1 MCGIAGCVGHDHAPS
16 YVLASLEALQYRGY
30 DSAGLAYPADAGKL
44 VVAKTIGTPTNLRDQ
59 LDFSAADAES
69 LGAAIGH
76 TRWATQGEVSLENTH
91 PHTNETHAVASVC
104 NGNIENYV
112 ELKREL
118 NQILG
123 RDESDPALFSSTT
136 DTEIIAHW
144 FGHNI
149 EQGLEPEEAF
159 RKTLTKLKGAYA
171 ILLTWAGTPDTIYA
185 GKISSPLVLG
195 VNSTEHVAASDTSVL
210 GTKQAIFLGDGEMA
224 KLTGGMAPHIM
235 KIEDSRRV
243 RPLPEDIEDV
253 QEQVDKGPYPHF
265 MLKEIHDSPDTIRR
279 AIAGRVHPES
289 HKIKLGGL
297 EAVESQLHDI
307 DRIIIVAC
315 GTSYYA
321 GLIGEKL
328 IEEVAGIPVEVE
340 YASEFIY
347 NEEPLGK
354 DTAVIAISQSGETA
368 DTSAALEKADEYG
381 LLKIGVVNK
390 TGSKISRDTD
400 AGVFCRAGSEI
411 SVASTK
417 AFISQVTVLSE
428 IAMHLSKSNKL
439 NQPLMEELT
448 RLPGKIEALLADTS
462 AIEAA
467 AKKYANFTNFLFI
480 GRGYNYP
487 VAMEGA
493 LKLKEVSYIHAEG
506 YGAGEMKHGPLAMI
520 DENFPTVALAT
531 DSPQLDKTLLS
542 IGEIRARKGPVLAIA
557 TEGNSSIEDIAD
569 DVIFVPKSLDQTQPI
584 LNAIALQLFAYHVAV
599 EKDLSV
605 DQPRNLAKSVTV
617 E

>member
-1 MCGIAGCVGHDHAPS
+1 VCGIAGCVGHDHAPS
-16 YVLASLEALQYRGY
+16 FVLGSLETLQYRGY
-30 DSAGLAYPADAGKL
+30 DSAGLAYPVEAGNL
-44 VVAKTIGTPTNLRDQ
+44 VVAKMLGNPSNLRGQMD
-59 LDFSAADAES
+59 LDAADALS
-69 LGAAIGH
+69 TGAAIGH
-76 TRWATQGEVSLENTH
+76 NRWATQGEVNLANTH
-91 PHTNETHAVASVC
+91 PHTDRADRVASVC

-112 ELKREL
+112 ALKREL
-118 NQILG
+118 NQTLS
-123 RDESDPALFSSTT
+123 RDEDDPELFSSTT
-136 DTEIIAHW
+136 DTEVIAHW
-144 FGHNI
+144 FGHHVG
-149 EQGLEPEEAF
+149 EGMEPEEAF
-159 RKTLTKLKGAYA
+159 RKTLTQLKGAYA
-171 ILLTWAGTPDTIYA
+171 ILLTWAEMPDTIFV

-195 VNSTEHVAASDTSVL
+195 INGTEHIAASDASVL
-210 GTKQAIFLGDGEMA
+210 GTKKAIFLGDGEMA
-224 KLTGGMAPHIM
+224 TLTGGEQPHIT
-235 KIEDSRRV
+235 KIKDSRRV
-243 RPLPEDIEDV
+243 HHQPEDIEGDH
-253 QEQVDKGPYPHF
+253 EQADKGPYPHF
-265 MLKEIHDSPDTIRR
+265 MLKEIYDSAETIQK

-289 HKIKLGGL
+289 HKVKLGGL
-297 EAVESQLHDI
+297 EAVEGQLRDI
-307 DRIIIVAC
+307 NRIIIVAC

-328 IEEVAGIPVEVE
+328 IEEIAGIPVEVE
-340 YASEFIY
+340 SASEFIY
-347 NEEPLGK
+347 NEEPLDK
-354 DTAVIAISQSGETA
+354 NTAVIAVSQSGETA
-368 DTSAALEKADEYG
+368 DTSEALKKADEHG

-417 AFISQVTVLSE
+417 AFISQVTILTEV
-428 IAMHLSKSNKL
+428 AMYLAKSNRL
-439 NQPLMEELT
+439 SQPLMEELT
-448 RLPGKIEALLADTS
+448 ELPAKIEALLADTS
-462 AIEAA
+462 AIQAA
-467 AKKYANFTNFLFI
+467 AKKYAGFSNFLFI

-531 DSPQLDKTLLS
+531 DSPQLDKTMLS

-557 TEGNSSIEDIAD
+557 TEGNSTIESATD
-569 DVIFVPKSLDQTQPI
+569 DVIFVPKSLEQTQPI

-599 EKDLSV
+599 EKGLSV